1 MKPALKPGI
10 EPETEEEFM
19 RLFFNETTLNYA
31 LKQSN
36 KHLIE
41 KHSKNASFKYKRLT
55 LIELKQCLAIHMQ
68 LGLVSPSNFEHC
80 WDKSKRYSYNDS
92 IAFLMCK
99 KRFKEINQSL
109 IMISKKDIVNNKMQ

>member
-41 KHSKNASFKYKRLT
+41 KHSKNASFKYKRYT
-55 LIELKQCLAIHMQ
+55 SIELKQYLAIQ
-68 LGLVSPSNFEHC
+68 AQPGLVSSSNFEHG
-80 WDKSKRYSYNDS
+80 WDKPKRYSYNDS
-92 IAFLMCK
+92 IASLM
-99 KRFKEINQSL
+99 
-109 IMISKKDIVNNKMQ
+109 SKKGLRNSLKF